1 MPFTFQEILTAVLGS
16 AGVIGGVIA
25 LATFITARM
34 DARAKRKELEI
45 STSAEMQRV
54 KLENERFG
62 AGVWE
67 SVAREREAEIREL
80 KAENARLREMVGVAR
95 TTLTDAERTLDG
107 LKVAEVPNEV
117 VAVIQRKIGQVRA
130 VLVNGKDKLG

>member
-95 TTLTDAERTLDG
+95 TTLTEAERTLDG
-107 LKVAEVPNEV
+107 LKVAVVPDEV

>member
-34 DARAKRKELEI
+34 DARAKKRELEI
-45 STSAEMQRV
+45 SSSAEMQRV
-54 KLENERFG
+54 KLENERFR

-117 VAVIQRKIGQVRA
+117 VVIIQRKIGQVRA
-130 VLVNGKDKLG
+130 VLVNGKNKLG

>member
-34 DARAKRKELEI
+34 DARAKKRELEI
-45 STSAEMQRV
+45 SSSAEMQRV
-54 KLENERFG
+54 RLENERFG

-67 SVAREREAEIREL
+67 SVAREREAEIKEL
-80 KAENARLREMVGVAR
+80 KLENRRLREMVGVAR
-95 TTLTDAERTLDG
+95 TTLTEAERTLDG

-117 VAVIQRKIGQVRA
+117 VVIIQRKIGQVRA